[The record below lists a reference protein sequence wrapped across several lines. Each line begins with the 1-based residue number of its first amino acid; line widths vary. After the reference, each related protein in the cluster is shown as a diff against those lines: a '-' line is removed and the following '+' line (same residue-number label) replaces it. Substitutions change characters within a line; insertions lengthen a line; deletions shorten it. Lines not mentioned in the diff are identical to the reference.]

1 MTTSRTPK
9 IGKPKLKL
17 RVIGVTENGK
27 TRNKPIGEFPIEER
41 QYFRDLHK
49 IIDEIFAEA
58 ANQNEWTWSQLA
70 SHAGLAYQTV
80 ANLGDRAT
88 KWPRFMTIY
97 RLAKSVG
104 WELVVRET
112 KTVRKGAALTVG

>member
-1 MTTSRTPK
+1 MSRNAK

-17 RVIGVTENGK
+17 KVIGVTVNGK
-27 TRNKPIGEFPIEER
+27 MKKKPIGELSVSER

-49 IIDEIFAEA
+49 IIDEVFAEA
-58 ANQNEWTWSQLA
+58 AASYDWTWSQLA
-70 SHAGLAYQTV
+70 LNAGLAYQTV

-88 KWPRFMTIY
+88 KWPRFLTIY
-97 RLAKSVG
+97 RLAKAVG

-112 KTVRKGAALTVG
+112 KTVRKSAALKAG

>member
-1 MTTSRTPK
+1 MARTAK

-17 RVIGVTENGK
+17 RVINVTEDGK
-27 TRNKPIGEFPIEER
+27 PREKPISELSQSER

-58 ANQNEWTWSQLA
+58 ANSNEWSWSQLA

-88 KWPRFMTIY
+88 KWPRFLTIY
-97 RLAKSVG
+97 RLAKAVG
-104 WELVVRET
+104 WELVVRQT
-112 KTVRKGAALTVG
+112 KVVRKAVALKAG